1 VRPPPPRENDN
12 GSVLLLGLLVL
23 GLGAGWLAQVLLGRG
38 AEVDARTLVAGL
50 LGSLLGGLL
59 ASLLAG
65 DGLQLRLSG
74 ILGSVLGAVAV
85 LAVWVRVDPAGAA
98 PRRR

>member
-1 VRPPPPRENDN
+1 MRRPPPRRHDT
-12 GSVLLLGLLVL
+12 GSVLILGVLVL
-23 GLGAGWLAQVLLGRG
+23 GLGAGWLAQILLGRG
-38 AEVDARTLVAGL
+38 TAIDARTLAAGL
-50 LGSLLGGLL
+50 LGSLLGGLV

-85 LAVWVRVDPAGAA
+85 LAVWTRVDAAGAA